1 MLKTFVLQAGIVASL
16 LGFNSAHAVED
27 LSSSIYNVEVS
38 SETVNYLQTYMPET
52 QELNPAYISEQ
63 TDPNLR
69 MIAEGDVSVTFISEG
84 AGYRN
89 SFGYFTYDD
98 SGNILE
104 EVTIFSN
111 ASAEGSGGSLLAGD
125 TVNLGTF
132 TEGENIGF
140 WVTANGYADP
150 NGYTYYSIDSLNP
163 DGERHIAI
171 VEDPATG
178 ALVIGFED
186 LYNLGD
192 SDYNDVLFTVAV
204 TPYDAIDTSNIPSGA
219 PEASHIAT
227 LGIALAMLFAKSMGS
242 GGFASRF
249 PRIIRLRRA
258 IA

>member
-1 MLKTFVLQAGIVASL
+1 MLKTLVLQAGIVASL

-140 WVTANGYADP
+140 WVTANGYA
-150 NGYTYYSIDSLNP
+150 
-163 DGERHIAI
+163 
-171 VEDPATG
+171 
-178 ALVIGFED
+178 
-186 LYNLGD
+186 
-192 SDYNDVLFTVAV
+192 
-204 TPYDAIDTSNIPSGA
+204 
-219 PEASHIAT
+219 
-227 LGIALAMLFAKSMGS
+227 
-242 GGFASRF
+242 
-249 PRIIRLRRA
+249 
-258 IA
+258 